1 LTSRESKRQGARLV
15 AIGLA
20 VTLTVLAAPRLL
32 PFAAAAEAWLA
43 DLRIALLTPA
53 PATQDREIAVLTITE
68 DTLALFPYR
77 SPVDRGFLAKLLAAL
92 EQAEVRAVGLD
103 ILFDQASEVEKDAAL
118 AEAIAGF
125 PGPVVVAWAD
135 DAAGLT
141 EAQQD
146 YLNGFIAASGARPG
160 FTNLIKDADGV
171 VRRQLAALPKSS
183 VPSFPAALAEA
194 VGTEGPDHDFAV
206 AWRVRPTDGSDT
218 FQVLPAHLVVEYSD
232 ADPSLVK
239 GWLEDRIVL
248 IGADLPQGDRHRTP
262 FAADPQAPDTM
273 PGVLLHAH
281 VLAQLLEG
289 RRRPEIGL
297 PIEVLFALVLAAA
310 GVGLATL
317 HIPIA
322 ARLAVAAGVV
332 IAVWSGGFILYH
344 RGGPIVPLA
353 LPSFGLLAAYGVSS
367 ATLGYAAA
375 KAKRFIRNAFAHYV
389 PPALVTQLT
398 NEPERLVLGGE
409 RREITLIFTDI
420 AGFTKLSERLPPEVL
435 MPLLNEYLDG
445 MSRIVLEHGGTIDK
459 FIGDAVVTFFG
470 APGHQPDHAARAVAC
485 ALALDSFAEAFRQ
498 AHAEYEV
505 GITRI
510 GVHSGPAV
518 VGNVGGS
525 ARFDYTAIGDTVNTA
540 ARLESANKHLG
551 TRLCI
556 SAATAAATQD
566 VPMRP
571 VGELVLKGKRVG
583 IAAFEPIPAD
593 QAASAEEARY
603 RAAYETMAA
612 GKTEAREAFARL
624 AESHPD
630 DGLIAFHLRRLDEG
644 ATSARIE
651 LEEK

>member
-1 LTSRESKRQGARLV
+1 MLRKISPRELSSVFAIVVLATAAGALLPRVLPTFK
-15 AIGLA
+15 AGENWLGDFRFA
-20 VTLTVLAAPRLL
+20 TLAAPE
-32 PFAAAAEAWLA
+32 PQNT
-43 DLRIALLTPA
+43 DVVVIA
-53 PATQDREIAVLTITE
+53 ITE
-68 DTLALFPYR
+68 DTLATLPYR
-77 SPVDRGFLAKLLAAL
+77 SPVDRGFLVRLLTAL
-92 EQAEVRAVGLD
+92 EAAKPKAIGID
-103 ILFDQASEVEKDAAL
+103 ILFDQPTEPAKDNAL
-118 AEAIAGF
+118 RQKLLTLSV
-125 PGPVVVAWAD
+125 PVVVASAGK
-135 DAAGLT
+135 AEGLT
-141 EAQQD
+141 KPQKE
-146 YLNGFIAASGARPG
+146 YLTRFTDGMKTGLVNLVTDRTDGTVRWIYPGDFVGGSWMPGFVPHLAKIIGKKAPEKDLALVYRPG
-160 FTNLIKDADGV
+160 PGKGENAFRVFPAH
-171 VRRQLAALPKSS
+171 AAAFLPK
-183 VPSFPAALAEA
+183 PW
-194 VGTEGPDHDFAV
+194 FAGKV
-206 AWRVRPTDGSDT
+206 
-218 FQVLPAHLVVEYSD
+218 
-232 ADPSLVK
+232 
-239 GWLEDRIVL
+239 VL
-248 IGADLPQGDRHRTP
+248 IGADLPLSDRHRTP

-273 PGVLLHAH
+273 PEVLLHAH

-289 RRRPEIGL
+289 RRLSEIGL

-322 ARLAVAAGVV
+322 ARLAVAAGVI

-344 RGGPIVPLA
+344 RGGPIMPLA

-459 FIGDAVVTFFG
+459 FIGDAVVAFFG
-470 APGHQPDHAARAVAC
+470 APVRQPDHAARAVAC

-498 AHAEYEV
+498 AHAEYGVE
-505 GITRI
+505 ITRI

-556 SAATAAATQD
+556 SAATAAATARQD
-566 VPMRP
+566 
-571 VGELVLKGKRVG
+571 G
-583 IAAFEPIPAD
+583 
-593 QAASAEEARY
+593 
-603 RAAYETMAA
+603 
-612 GKTEAREAFARL
+612 
-624 AESHPD
+624 
-630 DGLIAFHLRRLDEG
+630 
-644 ATSARIE
+644 
-651 LEEK
+651 